1 MPTRIRHLASVE
13 TLYNVDARALFRCFM
28 NKLSAIQLNEL
39 RPTPSKIAVSVLL
52 AITSINAGPLFAQ
65 SDAEEDNTDT
75 IIVTATRTEKT
86 LEDVPATVSVID
98 ADQIEREI
106 SNNIS
111 DLVRYEPG
119 VSVAGGGRFGL
130 SGFAIRGISGDR
142 VLTLVDST
150 PTADEFSFG
159 PFLSSRRNFV
169 DLDALKT
176 VEIVR
181 GPSSSS
187 FGSNAIGGVVNFV
200 TKDPYDYL
208 ASEET
213 FAGSAKTTYS
223 SIDDSFNTTVLGAV
237 GNQTLSAMIVATQRD
252 FSETETFFDDDSSGA
267 GRRAQNP
274 QDGDNTNLFAKVLYQ
289 ASETQSLAFAA
300 ERYTGDVSTDVL
312 TASNIVSRGVLTQ
325 SQQGVDERVRE
336 RLSVDYRLGSQT
348 TIFDQLSVLA
358 YLQQSDAQQLTLT
371 ERVSPRSGVQD
382 RIRSSAYEQEN
393 VGLRLQFN
401 KAFEVGDSQ
410 HLLTYGV
417 DYDQSDSATR
427 RDGSTVNRAT
437 GTLALEFSAFPTR
450 DFPLSE
456 YTSQGFFLQNDI
468 SLLDGRIAIIP
479 AVRHDNFKLTPSA
492 DPVYLGGNPGSPL
505 PEGYDESETSLK
517 LGAIFDLSDSWSVF
531 GQYAEGFRAPAL
543 DAVNV
548 GFTNFAGGYTALPN
562 PDLRP
567 ERGEGVEFGLRHNS
581 EFLTFDVVAYRNDYT
596 DFIESLASR
605 GFNPVT
611 RLLEFQ
617 ARNLSEAR
625 IEGLEVKLMADL
637 AGLSDSLNG
646 LKVRASYAQADGE
659 NLEENTP
666 INSIDPEELVFGLA
680 YAADNDRWSVE
691 TIVTATAR
699 KDAVDI
705 DASSLQQRGDSPVQP
720 FETPGAAIL
729 DVIGYVNLSD
739 NLRLNYGVFNVT
751 DKQYYSWS
759 EEFVQNPATS
769 NFDRLTEAGRNYSV
783 SIKYKF

>member
-1 MPTRIRHLASVE
+1 
-13 TLYNVDARALFRCFM
+13 M
-28 NKLSAIQLNEL
+28 NKQSARQLNLL
-39 RPTPSKIAVSVLL
+39 RPKLSKTAASICL
-52 AITSINAGPLFAQ
+52 AITTLNGGLVFAQ
-65 SDAEEDNTDT
+65 NATKADNTDT
-75 IIVTATRTEKT
+75 IVVTATRTEKS

-106 SNNIS
+106 ANNIN
-111 DLVRYEPG
+111 DLIRYEPG

-130 SGFAIRGISGDR
+130 SGFTIRGISGDR

-181 GPSSSS
+181 GPSSSA

-200 TKDPYDYL
+200 TKNPYDYL
-208 ASEET
+208 AEGRSI
-213 FAGSAKTTYS
+213 AGSAKTNYS

-267 GRRAQNP
+267 ERRAQNP
-274 QDGDNTNLFAKVLYQ
+274 QDGDNKNLFAKVLYKPTE
-289 ASETQSLAFAA
+289 SQSLAFTA
-300 ERYTGDVSTDVL
+300 ERYKGDVSTEVL
-312 TASNIVSRGVLTQ
+312 TASNTISRGVLTQ
-325 SQQGVDERVRE
+325 SQQGIDERVRE
-336 RLSVDYRLGSQT
+336 RMSVDYRLNAQT
-348 TIFDQLSVLA
+348 SIVDELSILA
-358 YLQQSDAQQLTLT
+358 YLQKSDAQQLTLT

-382 RIRSSAYEQEN
+382 RVRTSAYEQEN

-401 KAFEVGDSQ
+401 RAFEIGASQ
-410 HLLTYGV
+410 HLLTYGF

-437 GTLALEFSAFPTR
+437 GVVAPEFSAFPTR

-456 YTSQGFFLQNDI
+456 YTSRGFFIQNDI
-468 SLLDGRIAIIP
+468 SLFDGRLTVIP
-479 AVRHDNFKLTPSA
+479 AVRNDNFKLTPTA

-517 LGAIFDLSDSWSVF
+517 LGAIFALSESWSMF

-548 GFTNFAGGYTALPN
+548 GFTNFAGGYSALPN

-567 ERGEGVEFGLRHNS
+567 ERGEGVELGFRHNS
-581 EFLTFDVVAYRNDYT
+581 EFIRFDVVAYRNDYT

-605 GFNPVT
+605 GFNPIT

-637 AGLSDSLNG
+637 VTLSDALSG
-646 LKVRASYAQADGE
+646 FKVRASYAQAEGE
-659 NLEENTP
+659 NREDSTP
-666 INSIDPEELVFGLA
+666 INSIDPEELVIGLA
-680 YAADNDRWSVE
+680 YAAGSERWGIE
-691 TIVTATAR
+691 TVVTATAR
-699 KDAVDI
+699 KNAVDI
-705 DASSLQQRGDSPVQP
+705 DASSLQQGGGAQVQP
-720 FETPGAAIL
+720 FETPGATIL
-729 DVIGYVNLSD
+729 DVIGHVNLSD

-769 NFDRLTEAGRNYSV
+769 NFDRLSEAGRNYSV